1 MIWFCKA
8 MAGKVHALGL
18 SGGGKAHSLRSQVVR
33 GITAPPLAEARPTW
47 QGGSFAPRC
56 IPRTRA
62 FRPWTRPKAL
72 RPLDFRPGALHR
84 PGPPPAV
91 SPAASTRRAFV
102 PSMDLQT
109 VGDFALPPDPHRP
122 AVRRLDPRQGF
133 RAPGPRT
140 RGGAAPPPAPHR
152 PAVRRLAPRQG
163 FRARGPRTGG
173 RAAPVPLPPV
183 APKRSEGGN
192 PGRIG
197 CAAAARA
204 AKTTTAPCTA
214 WTARLGEAHT
224 GARCL

>member
-33 GITAPPLAEARPTW
+33 AITAQTLAEPRSTW
-47 QGGSFAPRC
+47 QGGSFAPHC

-72 RPLDFRPGALHR
+72 RPLDCRPGALHC
-84 PGPPPAV
+84 PGPLPAV

-109 VGDFALPPDPHRP
+109 VGDFALPSDPHRP
-122 AVRRLDPRQGF
+122 AVRRLDPRHGF
-133 RAPGPRT
+133 RA
-140 RGGAAPPPAPHR
+140 H
-152 PAVRRLAPRQG
+152 
-163 FRARGPRTGG
+163 GPRTGG
-173 RAAPVPLPPV
+173 RAAPAPLPPV

>member
-1 MIWFCKA
+1 MILFCKPVA
-8 MAGKVHALGL
+8 EKVHAPGL
-18 SGGGKAHSLRSQVVR
+18 SGGENSHFTTLARCARGSRATARLTARSS
-33 GITAPPLAEARPTW
+33 W

-84 PGPPPAV
+84 PGPLPAV

-109 VGDFALPPDPHRP
+109 KGDFALPLDTHRP

-140 RGGAAPPPAPHR
+140 
-152 PAVRRLAPRQG
+152 
-163 FRARGPRTGG
+163 GG
-173 RAAPVPLPPV
+173 RAAPVPLP
-183 APKRSEGGN
+183 N

-197 CAAAARA
+197 YAAAPRA

-214 WTARLGEAHT
+214 WTARLGQAHT